1 MKISFYKLSVQDS
14 SLVRSANTFVT
25 QLANLIKISHIQAYM
40 HEFYIKNKLRILL
53 SPFFT
58 VFPILG
64 IAVLWNSFIPRSGE
78 NVKVDTNVVQAKSDP
93 LEESKS
99 RNEID
104 QKKQE
109 LEKLTEE
116 NLELDAILKEKE
128 EIYNRLVELQDQ
140 PWTYEVAQLQNRN
153 EELNQII
160 ISKYPE
166 LWGDE

>member
-1 MKISFYKLSVQDS
+1 M
-14 SLVRSANTFVT
+14 
-25 QLANLIKISHIQAYM
+25 
-40 HEFYIKNKLRILL
+40 
-53 SPFFT
+53 
-58 VFPILG
+58 
-64 IAVLWNSFIPRSGE
+64 PRSDE

-140 PWTYEVAQLQNRN
+140 PWTYEVARLQTRN

-166 LWGDE
+166 LWDNE